1 MARTGRRRS
10 SPVGRPALDPRDAGH
25 RERAKTAR
33 YNHMTERP
41 YILLSAATSVDG
53 YLMVGAK
60 WSLSPGQ
67 RDPSSAPATSGWQ
80 RPWVL
85 PRRRP
90 ARSNVT
96 PPGSFVGGVIGRPVV
111 RPVASD
117 LATETSA
124 DC

>member
-1 MARTGRRRS
+1 
-10 SPVGRPALDPRDAGH
+10 
-25 RERAKTAR
+25 
-33 YNHMTERP
+33 MTERP

-67 RDPSSAPATSGWQ
+67 RDPSPAPATSGWQ

-96 PPGSFVGGVIGRPVV
+96 PPGSSVGGVIGRPVSALW
-111 RPVASD
+111 PQIC
-117 LATETSA
+117 ATETSA